1 MDRWPTLEEML
12 IDLSKVEGLEPWLSL
27 IAAVMEIDPNEAYKP
42 IPYELTDAGREA
54 LK

>member
-1 MDRWPTLEEML
+1 MVTWPTLEEML

-27 IAAVMEIDPNEAYKP
+27 IAAYMDIDPNESYRP

-54 LK
+54 LR